1 MTTSCDHSQ
10 HAMSDLFENIELVIF
25 DFDGVIA
32 DSEVISLATLRTAL
46 QSFGIDLTLDDTRKM
61 FLGKSL
67 ETIEA
72 YVRANGTQ
80 DRQDFG
86 SFWET
91 TLFDHFRADLK
102 PMPMVTHFLERLD
115 RVGLKYC
122 IASSGTLKRI
132 GVALDAM
139 KLRQRFQHVFS
150 AQQVARGKPEP
161 DLFLHAAREL
171 GVRPQSC
178 LVIEDSPFGV
188 RAAKAAG
195 MRCAGFTGGS
205 HVSDVETEHGDL
217 LRRNGAEVIWSTY
230 EDLFPHILAK

>member
-1 MTTSCDHSQ
+1 MP
-10 HAMSDLFENIELVIF
+10 DLFEDIELVIF

-32 DSEVISLATLRTAL
+32 DSEVISLATLRSAL
-46 QSFGIDLTLDDTRKM
+46 GSFGIDLTLEDTRKK
-61 FLGKSL
+61 FLGTSL
-67 ETIEA
+67 ESIET
-72 YVRANGTQ
+72 YVRAHGTGNGK
-80 DRQDFG
+80 DFG
-86 SFWET
+86 SFWES
-91 TLFDHFRADLK
+91 TLFDRFQVELK
-102 PMPMVTHFLERLD
+102 PMPLVTHLLEKLD
-115 RVGLKYC
+115 GAGLKYC

-139 KLRQRFQHVFS
+139 KLRQRFEHVFS

-161 DLFLHAAREL
+161 DLFLHAAREI
-171 GVRPQSC
+171 GVTPGSC

-205 HVSDVETEHGDL
+205 HVSDLETEHGDL

>member
-1 MTTSCDHSQ
+1 MP
-10 HAMSDLFENIELVIF
+10 DLFEDIELVIF

-46 QSFGIDLTLDDTRKM
+46 QSFGIDLTLEDTRKM

-67 ETIEA
+67 ETIET
-72 YVRANGTQ
+72 YVQATGTQ
-80 DRQDFG
+80 NRQDFG
-86 SFWET
+86 PFWET
-91 TLFDHFRADLK
+91 TLFDRFRAELQ
-102 PMPMVTHFLERLD
+102 PLPLVSHLLERLD
-115 RVGLKYC
+115 LIGLKYC
-122 IASSGTLKRI
+122 IASSSTLKRI

-139 KLRQRFQHVFS
+139 RLRQRFEHVFS

-171 GVRPQSC
+171 GVEPQSC

-195 MRCAGFTGGS
+195 MLCAGFTGGS

-230 EDLFPHILAK
+230 ENLFPRIIAK